1 MLTGQ
6 NGIIKRANEAKE
18 KTEVA
23 NKEEQR
29 ELAQAEAL
37 TNAKKTTYKGIT
49 IPEGFAPTKI
59 KGEDSIDD
67 GLVITDGYGNE
78 YVWVVV
84 PKTTTVYPTAGLDIV
99 DFSDEEYTNI
109 ETDLHT
115 YTKDYRN
122 DTTYSDSFCD
132 ESNDPYEVNKSDWFQ
147 NEEEWDKAK
156 RKMLKSVYLNEGF
169 WIGRYEAGVE
179 NNRLSPENEVTIPL
193 SKKNLYPYTYVTRTQ
208 ANVLAKQVE
217 SGSYTSSLM
226 YGVQWDLVL
235 KYIENKYLEKDSK
248 SDIKNNLNANSTA
261 IGNYYNSEFVISRG
275 KFAQY
280 GDLSNWFDY
289 NKDERKDLVT
299 GGKKV
304 SQGLSQ
310 NSVLLTTGGTEVA
323 KLQNIYDIAGNVWE
337 WTLEKT
343 FSADNHCTARG
354 GHFHSEG
361 TNRPASYRADDN
373 ASQSNYNVGFRVSIY

>member
-78 YVWVVV
+78 YVWVEV
-84 PKTTTVYPTAGLDIV
+84 PKTTTVYPTAGLDIT

-169 WIGRYEAGVE
+169 WIGRYEAGIE
-179 NNRLSPENEVTIPL
+179 NNRLSPENETTIPL
-193 SKKNLYPYTYVTRTQ
+193 SKKNLYPYY
-208 ANVLAKQVE
+208 NL
-217 SGSYTSSLM
+217 L
-226 YGVQWDLVL
+226 LL
-235 KYIENKYLEKDSK
+235 
-248 SDIKNNLNANSTA
+248 NN
-261 IGNYYNSEFVISRG
+261 IISI
-275 KFAQY
+275 
-280 GDLSNWFDY
+280 DT
-289 NKDERKDLVT
+289 V
-299 GGKKV
+299 
-304 SQGLSQ
+304 
-310 NSVLLTTGGTEVA
+310 
-323 KLQNIYDIAGNVWE
+323 
-337 WTLEKT
+337 
-343 FSADNHCTARG
+343 
-354 GHFHSEG
+354 
-361 TNRPASYRADDN
+361 
-373 ASQSNYNVGFRVSIY
+373 